1 MLSGS
6 VNAEQETKPVTKV
19 TGFLLGETCGCGQRH
34 FTSCLGHA
42 ARTFPCTNRDGRFYQ
57 RIIFS
62 MPEKHEME
70 YVPVEM
76 ETTNER
82 SGGLRLFLERLL
94 VRLLRHSCI
103 CPSCQRS
110 LVDEAKETVIEF

>member
-1 MLSGS
+1 
-6 VNAEQETKPVTKV
+6 
-19 TGFLLGETCGCGQRH
+19 
-34 FTSCLGHA
+34 
-42 ARTFPCTNRDGRFYQ
+42 
-57 RIIFS
+57 

-70 YVPVEM
+70 YVPVGM

-94 VRLLRHSCI
+94 VRLLRRSCV

-110 LVDEAKETVIEF
+110 RVNEANEKVIEF